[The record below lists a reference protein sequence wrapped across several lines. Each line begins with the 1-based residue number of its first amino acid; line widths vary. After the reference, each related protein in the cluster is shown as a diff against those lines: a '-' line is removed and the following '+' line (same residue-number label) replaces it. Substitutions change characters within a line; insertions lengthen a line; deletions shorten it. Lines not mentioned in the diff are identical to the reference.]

1 MNRLSAIASALL
13 GGALTLGAGIT
24 FAQGSGNTGNNGDGV
39 GSGSFGDQY
48 GGYGG
53 GVAAPDEPHVPP
65 GLDVFNLTLEQ
76 TKAFSISKNFEV
88 VGHSYFK
95 GPWLTPFALQHGFGA
110 SFNTPRV
117 YDGIAY
123 LAGYNSP
130 PLLFGV
136 LIADVSN
143 PQDMKPLSFVPC
155 NPGTRCP
162 YIRVNTS
169 RKILVGT
176 HDTNNA
182 NPIEPVGPAQAGV
195 AFYDVSDPRNP
206 RQLGF
211 YKTLDNG
218 ATHGLE
224 IDDRYAYIC
233 ANTAASKPGSL
244 NHEVVIVDYKD
255 PTNPQLVSSVHIPG
269 QHVGEAT
276 PPQDQ
281 ANPDGTPQKVWCHEI
296 TLDKNRLYVAWRDA
310 GVVIVDVTD
319 PTNPAIISQL
329 DYVPPFNGGSL
340 GASHSFLPVVSD
352 ANSYPTLAVDTDEI
366 FSCPAGFGRVVD
378 ISDLSNPQIISSYR
392 IPGVQDRFDFKTG
405 KFVCP
410 AGSQT
415 SHLPQFDIR
424 SPSLLYNAWYT
435 QGLRAFD
442 LSNPFLPREIGYYV
456 SPPYICGQFTTSCG
470 GGPAPVYR
478 HTREEWQD
486 RSTGLIYVT
495 DGSGGGLTVLKW
507 TGPIPENPPIP
518 GAR

>member
-1 MNRLSAIASALL
+1 MLGGSRKSIAALGASLLL
-13 GGALTLGAGIT
+13 GVLTAAPVSSL
-24 FAQGSGNTGNNGDGV
+24 AQSNNANTGKGE
-39 GSGSFGDQY
+39 FGDQF

-53 GVAAPDEPHVPP
+53 AVEAPREPKVPP
-65 GLDVFNLTLEQ
+65 GLDVFNLTLDQ

-95 GPWLTPFALQHGFGA
+95 GPWLTPFAQQHGFGA

-117 YDGIAY
+117 YNGIAY

-136 LIADVSN
+136 LIADVRD
-143 PQDMKPLSFVPC
+143 PKDMRPLSFIPC

-176 HDTNNA
+176 HDTNSA
-182 NPIEPVGPAQAGV
+182 NPTPAVGPARAGV
-195 AFYDVSDPRNP
+195 GFYDVSDPKNP
-206 RQLGF
+206 VELGF
-211 YKTLDNG
+211 YESLPNG
-218 ATHGLE
+218 TTHGLE
-224 IDDRYAYIC
+224 IDDRYAYMC

-244 NHEVVIVDYKD
+244 NHEVLIVDYQD
-255 PTNPQLVSSVHIPG
+255 PRNPQLVGSVHIPG

-281 ANPDGTPQKVWCHEI
+281 SNPDGTQQKIWCHEI

-310 GVVIVDVTD
+310 GVVVVDVND
-319 PTNPAIISQL
+319 PTKPTIISQL

-340 GASHSFLPVVSD
+340 GASHSFLPIVTD
-352 ANSYPTLAVDTDEI
+352 PAKYPTLAVDTDEI
-366 FSCPAGFGRVVD
+366 FSCPAGFGRVID
-378 ISDLSNPQIISSYR
+378 ISDLTNPQIISSYR
-392 IPGVQDRFDFKTG
+392 VPGVQDVYDFEKG
-405 KFVCP
+405 EFVCP
-410 AGSQT
+410 PGSHT
-415 SHLPQFDIR
+415 SHLPQLDIR

-442 LSNPFLPREIGYYV
+442 LSNPFLPREVGYYI
-456 SPPYICGQFTTSCG
+456 SPPYICGEYTTSCG
-470 GGPAPVYR
+470 GGPAPVNR

-486 RSTGLIYVT
+486 RDTGLLYVT
-495 DGSGGGLTVLKW
+495 DGSGGGLTVLRW
-507 TGPIPENPPIP
+507 TGPLPKNPPIP

>member
-13 GGALTLGAGIT
+13 GGALTVGAGIS

-95 GPWLTPFALQHGFGA
+95 GPWLTPFAQQHGFGA

-319 PTNPAIISQL
+319 PANPAIISQL

>member
-1 MNRLSAIASALL
+1 MLGGKRKSIIAAGASLLL
-13 GGALTLGAGIT
+13 GVLAAAPVSS
-24 FAQGSGNTGNNGDGV
+24 FAQSNNANTGQGE
-39 GSGSFGDQY
+39 FGDQF

-53 GVAAPDEPHVPP
+53 GVEAPREPKMPP
-65 GLDVFNLTLEQ
+65 GLDVFNLTLAQ

-95 GPWLTPFALQHGFGA
+95 GPWLTPFAQQHGFGA

-117 YDGIAY
+117 YNGIAY

-136 LIADVSN
+136 LIADVHDPKN
-143 PQDMKPLSFVPC
+143 MQPLSFIPC

-182 NPIEPVGPAQAGV
+182 NPTPAVGPARAGV
-195 AFYDVSDPRNP
+195 GFYDISDPKHP
-206 RQLGF
+206 VELGF
-211 YKTLDNG
+211 YQSLPNG
-218 ATHGLE
+218 TTHGLE
-224 IDDRYAYIC
+224 IDDRYASMC

-244 NHEVVIVDYKD
+244 NHEVLIVDYKD
-255 PTNPQLVSSVHIPG
+255 ATNPQLVGSVHIPG
-269 QHVGEAT
+269 QHVGEET

-281 ANPDGTPQKVWCHEI
+281 ANPDGTQQKIWCHEI

-310 GVVIVDVTD
+310 GVVVVDVTD
-319 PTNPAIISQL
+319 PSKPTIISQL

-340 GASHSFLPVVSD
+340 GASHSFLPIVTD
-352 ANSYPTLAVDTDEI
+352 PGKYPTLAVDTDEI
-366 FSCPAGFGRVVD
+366 FSCPAGFGRVID
-378 ISDLSNPQIISSYR
+378 ISDLANPQIISSYR
-392 IPGVQDRFDFKTG
+392 VPGVQDNYDFEKG
-405 KFVCP
+405 EFVCP
-410 AGSQT
+410 PGSHT

-442 LSNPFLPREIGYYV
+442 LSNPFLPREVGYYI
-456 SPPYICGQFTTSCG
+456 SPPYICGEFTTSCG
-470 GGPAPVYR
+470 GGPAPVNR

-486 RSTGLIYVT
+486 RDTGLLYVT
-495 DGSGGGLTVLKW
+495 DGSGGGLTVLRW
-507 TGPIPENPPIP
+507 TGPIPKNPPIP